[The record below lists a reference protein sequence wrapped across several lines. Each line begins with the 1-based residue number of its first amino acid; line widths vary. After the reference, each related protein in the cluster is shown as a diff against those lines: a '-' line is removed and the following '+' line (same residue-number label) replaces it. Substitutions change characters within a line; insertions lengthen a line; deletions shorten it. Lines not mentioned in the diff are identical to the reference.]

1 MGKLWRIWEAVAFV
15 VVFVWLGG
23 VLQDHETLREDI
35 LRLHVLAQSD
45 ETEDQAVKELV
56 RDGVLQVLEQSMD
69 AQQSRAQAEQTVER
83 LLPKLEQTANEILE
97 REGFPEQAKVELA
110 LEPFPVRHY
119 DTFSLPSGVYHTLR
133 VTIGEGKGHNWWCVI
148 FPKLCLSASGEEFG
162 EMSGFSDTLND
173 TLTGNYEIRF
183 WLLDQLG
190 RLENFLHGSSGKG

>member
-1 MGKLWRIWEAVAFV
+1 MGKLWRAWEAVAFV
-15 VVFVWLGG
+15 AAFVWLGG
-23 VLQDHETLREDI
+23 VMQDHETLGEDI
-35 LRLHVLAQSD
+35 LRLHVVAQSD

-56 RDGVLQVLEQSMD
+56 RDGVLQVLEQSMN
-69 AQQSRAQAEQTVER
+69 AQQSRVQAEQTVER

-97 REGFPEQAKVELA
+97 REGFSQRATVELA
-110 LEPFPVRHY
+110 QEPFPVRHY